1 MKKFIR
7 FFSFCGESDTIDD
20 MNAKEMYDMM
30 NRQQFSR
37 DFAGILLMSHLEV
50 ISRYL
55 KEEEPLAVFCGF
67 EDTAYGSGHSLAAAI
82 TPLRMVIGAHDVRED
97 RVWEV
102 WFREGS
108 FVTYIEHGLYM
119 EAERG
124 TLRIRVNEENGE
136 RLVKLIRRLLPAEKE
151 KE

>member
-7 FFSFCGESDTIDD
+7 FFSFCGESDTIYD

-37 DFAGILLMSHLEV
+37 DFAGALLMNHLEV
-50 ISRYL
+50 ISKYL
-55 KEEEPLAVFCGF
+55 KEEDPLAVFCGF
-67 EDTAYGSGHSLAAAI
+67 EDIGYGSGHSLAAAV
-82 TPLRMVIGAHDVRED
+82 TPSRMVIGAHDIRED

-102 WFREGS
+102 WFREVS
-108 FVTYIEHGLYM
+108 FVTYVERCLYM
-119 EAERG
+119 EAARG

-136 RLVKLIRRLLPAEKE
+136 RLVRLINGLIPAENE
-151 KE
+151 KK